1 MIRYTWIKKY
11 VPKNLLVKQVYG
23 VAFSNDGKIL
33 LRIDNNKYKLTGGKP
48 ESSDNNFCD
57 TLKREY
63 LEELNIELE
72 DIHYLGYL
80 LVEEEKEK
88 YAQVRMI
95 AKIKNIG
102 NIKPDK
108 DNGKVYRR
116 FMSKQ
121 TNTKKYLNY
130 QDLAGNQLIDDAI
143 EKANQKYNFEFKD
156 EDEEYYI

>member
-1 MIRYTWIKKY
+1 M
-11 VPKNLLVKQVYG
+11 VKQVYG